1 MSRLAADVPSALFVR
16 ALEAL
21 PLFIKIFEPRTN
33 AFETISDY
41 GQKSKAELI
50 CLTSCQMNN
59 INHLIDPTQTIRI
72 FSSNE

>member
-33 AFETISDY
+33 AFYTIPDY
-41 GQKSKAELI
+41 GQKVKLFAQL
-50 CLTSCQMNN
+50 L
-59 INHLIDPTQTIRI
+59 
-72 FSSNE
+72 NEQC